1 MKDQFLELQ
10 ILSNE
15 LWDELK
21 SLKYSNLNKKR
32 KIKRIESIINKI
44 KKLDFDLELKLL
56 KEINVFN
63 N

>member
-21 SLKYSNLNKKR
+21 SLKYNESYKKR
-32 KIKRIESIINKI
+32 KIKKIESIVNEI
-44 KKLDFDLELKLL
+44 KKLDFDTELKLL
-56 KEINVFN
+56 KEINGIE
-63 N
+63 